1 MAYVFGHFDV
11 GDYDE
16 WKRMFDADPAG
27 RKQAGKGHRVYRDVD
42 NSSDV
47 FVAVEFASADD
58 ARSFRERLLASQA
71 LDNVN
76 VKTPPTV
83 VEEADAATY

>member
-1 MAYVFGHFDV
+1 MAFLFGHFDV
-11 GDYDE
+11 GDYDQ
-16 WKRMFDADPAG
+16 WKQGFDSDPAG
-27 RKQAGKGHRVYRDVD
+27 RKQAGKGHMVYRSVD
-42 NSSDV
+42 NPSDV

-58 ARSFRERLLASQA
+58 AKSFRERLLASPA

-83 VEEADAATY
+83 VEQADTATY

>member
-1 MAYVFGHFDV
+1 MAYLFGHFDV
-11 GDYDE
+11 GDYDQ
-16 WKRMFDADPAG
+16 WKRMFDSDPAG
-27 RKQAGKGHRVYRDVD
+27 RNQAGKGHVVYRSVD
-42 NSSDV
+42 SPSDV

-58 ARSFRERLLASQA
+58 AKSFRERLLASPA

-83 VEEADAATY
+83 VEQADAATY